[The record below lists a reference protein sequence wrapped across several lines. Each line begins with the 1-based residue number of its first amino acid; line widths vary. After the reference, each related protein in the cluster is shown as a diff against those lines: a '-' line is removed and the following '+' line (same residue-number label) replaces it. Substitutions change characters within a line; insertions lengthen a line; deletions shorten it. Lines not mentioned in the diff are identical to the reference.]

1 MCSQLHCDL
10 PARPHAAPVHST
22 ASAACNGSAAHAETR
37 VSGGAAWR
45 GDAGAAA
52 GGSANG
58 SNGSANGSRAGA
70 GIRADH
76 GAAGADLGIAEAVG
90 MGGTGGTGGA
100 QWFAGG
106 GNCLLARQGPL
117 LVEYDAAMR
126 APIGV
131 VFIGIGALPAA
142 SSSAKHAKS
151 GAKSHRTIIFA
162 SLGVKSQPYAEN
174 KSGTIS
180 HMQLLIKQLCSISNA
195 AYA

>member
-10 PARPHAAPVHST
+10 PTRPHAAPVHST
-22 ASAACNGSAAHAETR
+22 ASAACNGSAAHAENR
-37 VSGGAAWR
+37 MSGGAAWP
-45 GDAGAAA
+45 GDAGAGA

-70 GIRADH
+70 GIRADD
-76 GAAGADLGIAEAVG
+76 GAAGANLGSTGAVG
-90 MGGTGGTGGA
+90 MGGPGGA

-131 VFIGIGALPAA
+131 VFIGIGAFPAA
-142 SSSAKHAKS
+142 SGSAKHAK
-151 GAKSHRTIIFA
+151 RR
-162 SLGVKSQPYAEN
+162 
-174 KSGTIS
+174 IS
-180 HMQLLIKQLCSISNA
+180 ALNHNFCLC
-195 AYA
+195 